1 MALYSGKFIT
11 VSPTFICVAAGEII
25 VVSTYVGVT
34 VFPFLST
41 VATVITP
48 PGAFILTPLTPF
60 PVRLSQVKN
69 QLEYCLEYTLIQIE
83 KSPE

>member
-41 VATVITP
+41 VATVIPP

-60 PVRLSQVKN
+60 PVGSCVEVSVFFAFADTSIVPVPGL
-69 QLEYCLEYTLIQIE
+69 Y
-83 KSPE
+83 